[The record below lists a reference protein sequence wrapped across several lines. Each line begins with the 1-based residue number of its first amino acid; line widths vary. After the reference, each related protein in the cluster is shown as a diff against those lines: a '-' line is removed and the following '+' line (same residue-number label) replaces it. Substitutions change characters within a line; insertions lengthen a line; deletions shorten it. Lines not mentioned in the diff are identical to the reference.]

1 MKSDSLKENI
11 IYQGL
16 YQLIR
21 TMTPLIT
28 IPIISRAFGPSG
40 VGIVSFSFNIVQYFL
55 MIASVGVQLYFNR
68 VIAKSVNDKRQ
79 LSQQFWDIF
88 VSKLFLALTV
98 FAMYMVV
105 ITIFIDDYYL
115 IFLLQGIYIIGAEL
129 DISWFYAGT
138 EKFKI
143 PSLSNIVA
151 SVIVLSVVVIFVKDQ
166 SDLSLY
172 VFTIAIVT
180 VLNQLPLFIY
190 LKRYIS
196 FVSVNWIHVWQL
208 FRSSLAY
215 LLPNGQLNLYTSISC
230 VVLGLIAIMPSFYL
244 WFFGEEFAS
253 TVPLMT
259 ILAILVLIIPLNMLI
274 SRQYLL
280 IVNKIRLYNASITI
294 GAVMNLVLCL
304 VLIYFYGIY
313 GAAIARL
320 ITEFFLLIWRF
331 IDITKINVKL
341 NIVSTIQCVIAAV
354 MMFIVLGVVN
364 HYLPPTMYATLLLI
378 AIGIVV
384 YLLLMMTMK
393 NQYVWQIL
401 RHLRH
406 KTI

>member
-40 VGIVSFSFNIVQYFL
+40 VVLFHFFQYRAILL

-88 VSKLFLALTV
+88 VSKLLLALTV
-98 FAMYMVV
+98 FAMYIAV

-115 IFLLQGIYIIGAEL
+115 IFLLQGIYIIGAAL

-151 SVIVLSVVVIFVKDQ
+151 SGIVLSVVVIFVKDQ

-180 VLNQLPLFIY
+180 VLNQLPCL
-190 LKRYIS
+190 
-196 FVSVNWIHVWQL
+196 
-208 FRSSLAY
+208 
-215 LLPNGQLNLYTSISC
+215 SI
-230 VVLGLIAIMPSFYL
+230 
-244 WFFGEEFAS
+244 
-253 TVPLMT
+253 
-259 ILAILVLIIPLNMLI
+259 
-274 SRQYLL
+274 
-280 IVNKIRLYNASITI
+280 
-294 GAVMNLVLCL
+294 
-304 VLIYFYGIY
+304 
-313 GAAIARL
+313 
-320 ITEFFLLIWRF
+320 
-331 IDITKINVKL
+331 
-341 NIVSTIQCVIAAV
+341 
-354 MMFIVLGVVN
+354 
-364 HYLPPTMYATLLLI
+364 
-378 AIGIVV
+378 
-384 YLLLMMTMK
+384 
-393 NQYVWQIL
+393 
-401 RHLRH
+401 
-406 KTI
+406 